1 MKDFKLT
8 IDLLPKGAWG
18 NDFSKTLSKKDWDTL
33 RNKCYERANHKCAI
47 CGYVTD
53 DLDAHEVWNF
63 NVENKT
69 QKLIDII
76 ALCSRCHGVKHMR
89 NSYRLGYGEDSKT
102 HFMKVNNASELDFI
116 AHLTEAEMKFEEQNK
131 VYRWKIVADLN
142 KFGLKNPTIKER
154 NIPFIKNPYQNA
166 DWTTIT
172 FEDKKKLFQYYQSSP
187 PKYWINLPKVISIDV
202 DNYQGLIEILC
213 DDINKIEWYL
223 DKQKIKTKY
232 NVIGKFKTTLK
243 VENLNGKELTFTLFG
258 DGGKT
263 FSKTFELSPQEVL

>member
-18 NDFSKTLSKKDWDTL
+18 NDFSKTLSKKDWDTI
-33 RNKCYERANHKCAI
+33 RNKCYERANHKCEI

-69 QKLIDII
+69 QTLLDII
-76 ALCSRCHGVKHMR
+76 ALCSRCHGVKHIR
-89 NSYRLGYGEDSKT
+89 NSYRLGYGEDAKT

-116 AHLTEAEMKFEEQNK
+116 AHITEAEMKFEEQNK
-131 VYRWKIVADLN
+131 VYRWNIVADLN
-142 KFGLKNPTIKER
+142 RFGLKNSTIKER
-154 NIPFIKNPYQNA
+154 NIPFIKNPYQDT
-166 DWTTIT
+166 DWRTIT

-187 PKYWINLPKVISIDV
+187 PKYWINPPKVISIDV
-202 DNYQGLIEILC
+202 DNYQGIIEILC
-213 DDINKIEWYL
+213 DDVNKIQWYL

-263 FSKTFELSPQEVL
+263 FSKTFELLPQEVL

>member
-47 CGYVTD
+47 CGYVAD

-69 QKLIDII
+69 QTLVDIL
-76 ALCSRCHGVKHMR
+76 ALCSRCHGVKHIR
-89 NSYRLGYGEDSKT
+89 NSYRLGYGDDAKT

-116 AHLTEAEMKFEEQNK
+116 SHLTEAEMKFEERNK
-131 VYRWKIVADLN
+131 VYRWNIVADLS
-142 KFGLKNPTIKER
+142 KLGLKNPTIKER

-172 FEDKKKLFQYYQSSP
+172 FEDKKKLFQYYQFSP
-187 PKYWINLPKVISIDV
+187 PKYWINPPKVISIDV
-202 DNYQGLIEILC
+202 DNYQGIIEILC
-213 DDINKIEWYL
+213 DDVNKIQWYL

-263 FSKTFELSPQEVL
+263 FSKTFELLPQEVL